1 MLTNATKRKIDTA
14 RDILVGKIPVPTSQV
29 EQITLA
35 LVYKFMSDMD
45 KKAKDLGDSSGF
57 FANGYEKYSWGK
69 LMDKALPARERVL
82 LYREALEKM
91 SLNPHIPQ
99 LFRDVFRDASL
110 PFNDPETLKLF
121 LDVIDQFEYDHSE
134 ELGNAFEY
142 LLQVMGSQGD
152 AGQFRT
158 PRHIIDFIVD
168 VVEPSKTDKILD
180 PACGTAGFLI
190 SAYNHIKKKGLSSD
204 EMTQLSENFVGYDI
218 SQDMQR
224 LSLVNLYLHH
234 FPNPHIFEYD
244 TLSSE
249 DRWND
254 NFDVI
259 LANPPFMT
267 PKGGIRP
274 HNRFSVPS
282 KRAEVLFVDY
292 IMEHLTARGK
302 AGVIVPEGIIFQSQ
316 NAYKQLRK
324 MMVEENYLWAVVSLP
339 GGVFNPYSGVKTS
352 ILLFDREIAKKT
364 DNILFVKVE
373 NDGFDLG
380 AQRRESDKNDLPVAQ
395 ELLLKYKKA
404 ILIGKKLSVDEVLEL
419 GGSTSDKKLMSSYGF
434 DLDANSHIELSQ
446 LINQAYNEV
455 SKDIIKKENFDL
467 SSDRFVSKKDLNV
480 GSWVSINLG
489 ELATVQR
496 GLTYSS
502 QDLSDENN
510 GIPLYNLKSIKRN
523 GDNQANDFKYFGGE
537 IKEKHFVA
545 RNDILIALT
554 DLTPNSSLIGS
565 PKFINESIKAA
576 YSADLAKVII
586 NEDKIIPKFLYYLL
600 RSDVY
605 REHIVL
611 YSNGTNV
618 KHLKIDGFYN
628 FRFPLPPISVQ
639 KQIVAEIDRYQKII
653 DGARQA
659 VDNYQI
665 SFEVEDGWNLLEFEN
680 SPIEIEDGDRGTNYP
695 NKKDFT
701 DKGFCVFLNTKNVR
715 PNGFQ
720 FDELEF
726 IDQKR
731 DNLLRKGKLKRN
743 DIVLTTRGTVGN
755 VGLYSSDVEFDNMR
769 INSGMVIF
777 RPDTSRILP
786 KFLFFFLQSYYFKS
800 QVQKMTSGS
809 AQPQLPIR
817 TIKRIQFAFPSIE
830 EQAKIVSDI
839 QDELNA
845 IHSSSTLIQIFS
857 RKIKARIESI
867 WNK

>member
-364 DNILFVKVE
+364 DHILFVKIE

-395 ELLLKYKKA
+395 ELLLKYKKS
-404 ILIGKKLSVDEVLEL
+404 ILNGKKLSIDEVLEL

-446 LINQAYNEV
+446 LINKAYSEV
-455 SKDIIKKENFDL
+455 SKD
-467 SSDRFVSKKDLNV
+467 S
-480 GSWVSINLG
+480 
-489 ELATVQR
+489 
-496 GLTYSS
+496 
-502 QDLSDENN
+502 
-510 GIPLYNLKSIKRN
+510 
-523 GDNQANDFKYFGGE
+523 
-537 IKEKHFVA
+537 
-545 RNDILIALT
+545 
-554 DLTPNSSLIGS
+554 
-565 PKFINESIKAA
+565 
-576 YSADLAKVII
+576 II
-586 NEDKIIPKFLYYLL
+586 NSDGSFL
-600 RSDVY
+600 V
-605 REHIVL
+605 
-611 YSNGTNV
+611 
-618 KHLKIDGFYN
+618 
-628 FRFPLPPISVQ
+628 
-639 KQIVAEIDRYQKII
+639 
-653 DGARQA
+653 
-659 VDNYQI
+659 
-665 SFEVEDGWNLLEFEN
+665 
-680 SPIEIEDGDRGTNYP
+680 
-695 NKKDFT
+695 
-701 DKGFCVFLNTKNVR
+701 
-715 PNGFQ
+715 
-720 FDELEF
+720 
-726 IDQKR
+726 
-731 DNLLRKGKLKRN
+731 
-743 DIVLTTRGTVGN
+743 
-755 VGLYSSDVEFDNMR
+755 
-769 INSGMVIF
+769 
-777 RPDTSRILP
+777 
-786 KFLFFFLQSYYFKS
+786 
-800 QVQKMTSGS
+800 
-809 AQPQLPIR
+809 
-817 TIKRIQFAFPSIE
+817 
-830 EQAKIVSDI
+830 
-839 QDELNA
+839 
-845 IHSSSTLIQIFS
+845 
-857 RKIKARIESI
+857 
-867 WNK
+867 

>member
-1 MLTNATKRKIDTA
+1 MLTTATKRKIDTA

-45 KKAKDLGDSSGF
+45 KRAKDLGDSSGF
-57 FANGYEKYSWGK
+57 FANGYGKYAWEN
-69 LMDKALPARERVL
+69 LMDKALPARDRVL

-190 SAYNHIKKKGLSSD
+190 SAYNHIKNKGLSAD

-234 FPNPHIFEYD
+234 FPNPHIYEYD
-244 TLSSE
+244 TLTSE

-254 NFDVI
+254 DFDVI

-324 MMVEENYLWAVVSLP
+324 MMVEEKYLWAVVSLP
-339 GGVFNPYSGVKTS
+339 SGVFNPYSGVKTS

-364 DNILFVKVE
+364 DKILFVKIN

-380 AQRRESDKNDLPVAQ
+380 AQRKPVEGSQIEEATRILRKYKQDPTIAQDKFEEYAENVASRIELRGKDLKIYETVVFEPITPQLVKKSEIAKSGDYNLSGERYIDQKSKISSSYELVEIDNLVETITPPAKIQKSEFLPKGNFPIIDQSLLDIAGYTDEHEKVIFSQYPLVIFGDHTCIVKYVDFPFAQ
-395 ELLLKYKKA
+395 GADGIKILQCKSNLLPKYLYFSLKYKP
-404 ILIGKKLSVDEVLEL
+404 IESDGYSRHFTKLRR
-419 GGSTSDKKLMSSYGF
+419 
-434 DLDANSHIELSQ
+434 H
-446 LINQAYNEV
+446 
-455 SKDIIKKENFDL
+455 
-467 SSDRFVSKKDLNV
+467 
-480 GSWVSINLG
+480 SI
-489 ELATVQR
+489 
-496 GLTYSS
+496 
-502 QDLSDENN
+502 
-510 GIPLYNLKSIKRN
+510 
-523 GDNQANDFKYFGGE
+523 
-537 IKEKHFVA
+537 
-545 RNDILIALT
+545 
-554 DLTPNSSLIGS
+554 
-565 PKFINESIKAA
+565 
-576 YSADLAKVII
+576 
-586 NEDKIIPKFLYYLL
+586 
-600 RSDVY
+600 
-605 REHIVL
+605 
-611 YSNGTNV
+611 
-618 KHLKIDGFYN
+618 
-628 FRFPLPPISVQ
+628 PLPPLSVQ
-639 KQIVAEIDRYQKII
+639 QEIVEELDRYQKII
-653 DGARQA
+653 DGAKQ
-659 VDNYQI
+659 VVENY
-665 SFEVEDGWNLLEFEN
+665 
-680 SPIEIEDGDRGTNYP
+680 SPEIESDGKIAELGTLVTIKTGKLDSNAAVENGEYPFFTCAKEAFKIDRYSFDTEAILLAGNNASGDFNVKHYKGKFDAYQRTYVITINDEKQLSYRYLYYLLDKNLKAFKKQSIGTNTRY
-695 NKKDFT
+695 
-701 DKGFCVFLNTKNVR
+701 
-715 PNGFQ
+715 
-720 FDELEF
+720 
-726 IDQKR
+726 
-731 DNLLRKGKLKRN
+731 LRIGM
-743 DIVLTTRGTVGN
+743 IT
-755 VGLYSSDVEFDNMR
+755 GLQ
-769 INSGMVIF
+769 I
-777 RPDTSRILP
+777 PL
-786 KFLFFFLQSYYFKS
+786 
-800 QVQKMTSGS
+800 
-809 AQPQLPIR
+809 
-817 TIKRIQFAFPSIE
+817 PSISKQME
-830 EQAKIVSDI
+830 IVGELDQEDAQMLTLKEIQEKFAMKI
-839 QDELNA
+839 
-845 IHSSSTLIQIFS
+845 T
-857 RKIKARIESI
+857 KRIESI
-867 WNK
+867 WNGKIND

>member
-282 KRAEVLFVDY
+282 TRAEVLFVDY

-302 AGVIVPEGIIFQSQ
+302 AGIVVPEGIIFQSQ

-352 ILLFDREIAKKT
+352 ILLFDREIAKRTNK
-364 DNILFVKVE
+364 ILFVKVN

-380 AQRRESDKNDLPVAQ
+380 AQRREIDKNDLPVAQ
-395 ELLLKYKKA
+395 QLLLKYKNA
-404 ILIGKKLSVDEVLEL
+404 ILNGKELSLDDVLDM
-419 GGSTSDKKLMSSYGF
+419 GGGTSDKDMMNSYGF
-434 DLDANSHIELSQ
+434 DLNANSHIELEQ
-446 LINQAYNEV
+446 IINKAYEEV
-455 SKDIIKKENFDL
+455 NKNRIKDLGYNLNGDRYEKTKVLSTAKLPMVKLEEIIDIDFGERITKTDKKGTKYPVYGGGGESFRTDQFNRENDFVIARFAM
-467 SSDRFVSKKDLNV
+467 SENCVRFVEGQFWLMDS
-480 GSWVSINLG
+480 GG
-489 ELATVQR
+489 TF
-496 GLTYSS
+496 
-502 QDLSDENN
+502 
-510 GIPLYNLKSIKRN
+510 SIKNNYQNKVTKEYVGKVLLGIQREIFRC
-523 GDNQANDFKYFGGE
+523 ARGGAQKNLNKEQFYE
-537 IKEKHFVA
+537 IEIPVP
-545 RNDILIALT
+545 LI
-554 DLTPNSSLIGS
+554 SEQ
-565 PKFINESIKAA
+565 NE
-576 YSADLAKVII
+576 
-586 NEDKIIPKFLYYLL
+586 
-600 RSDVY
+600 
-605 REHIVL
+605 IVEEL
-611 YSNGTNV
+611 
-618 KHLKIDGFYN
+618 
-628 FRFPLPPISVQ
+628 
-639 KQIVAEIDRYQKII
+639 DRYQKII
-653 DGARQA
+653 DGANQVVENYKPSFDIDNNWEWVELGNVCKTFSGGTPRREKYEYWNGDIPWVKTAEVNYNVITNTTEFITEEGLKNSSAKIAEPGTILMALYGQGKTRGRVAKLGIKAAMNQA
-659 VDNYQI
+659 CLAIIPNDELDNDYLYYFLQTSYEQLRNMSI
-665 SFEVEDGWNLLEFEN
+665 GGNQSNLSASTVQKLKI
-680 SPIEIEDGDRGTNYP
+680 PLPPKTIQIEIAKRLKTEQDAIKSVENIIPIYEAKI
-695 NKKDFT
+695 KK
-701 DKGFCVFLNTKNVR
+701 V
-715 PNGFQ
+715 
-720 FDELEF
+720 
-726 IDQKR
+726 I
-731 DNLLRKGKLKRN
+731 DNLW
-743 DIVLTTRGTVGN
+743 
-755 VGLYSSDVEFDNMR
+755 
-769 INSGMVIF
+769 
-777 RPDTSRILP
+777 
-786 KFLFFFLQSYYFKS
+786 
-800 QVQKMTSGS
+800 
-809 AQPQLPIR
+809 
-817 TIKRIQFAFPSIE
+817 
-830 EQAKIVSDI
+830 
-839 QDELNA
+839 NA
-845 IHSSSTLIQIFS
+845 
-857 RKIKARIESI
+857 
-867 WNK
+867 N

>member
-1 MLTNATKRKIDTA
+1 MLTTATKRKIDTA

-57 FANGYEKYSWGK
+57 FANGYEKYAWGK
-69 LMDKALPARERVL
+69 LMDKALPARDRVL

-190 SAYNHIKKKGLSSD
+190 SAYNHIKKNGLSSE

-234 FPNPHIFEYD
+234 FPNPHIYEYD
-244 TLSSE
+244 TLTSE

-254 NFDVI
+254 DFDVI

-316 NAYKQLRK
+316 GAYTQLRK

-339 GGVFNPYSGVKTS
+339 GGIFNPYSGVKTS

-364 DNILFVKVE
+364 NKILFVKVN
-373 NDGFDLG
+373 NDGYELG
-380 AQRRESDKNDLPVAQ
+380 AQRRESDKNDLPVAR
-395 ELLLKYKKA
+395 ELLLKFKQA
-404 ILIGKKLSVDEVLEL
+404 ILSGKELSLDTVLEM
-419 GGSTSDKKLMSSYGF
+419 GGGTTDKDMMSSYGF
-434 DLDANSHIELSQ
+434 DLNANSHIELEQ
-446 LINQAYNEV
+446 IINKAYDEV
-455 SKDIIKKENFDL
+455 SKSSLKETDYNL
-467 SSDRFVSKKDLNV
+467 S
-480 GSWVSINLG
+480 G
-489 ELATVQR
+489 ER
-496 GLTYSS
+496 YSS
-502 QDLSDENN
+502 RNKKISDGSFITASLSDESIFQIESGGTPDTQNPEYWN
-510 GIPLYNLKSIKRN
+510 GDINWATLVDLPQSNLISEISSTSRMITSLGLQKSSAKLLEPETIIVSTRATIGRIAINKVPVATNQGFKNVIIRDKSKFLPKFVAYVLSSKVDEMKRMASGGTFAEISKTNFSKLEIPLLPLSEQK
-523 GDNQANDFKYFGGE
+523 
-537 IKEKHFVA
+537 
-545 RNDILIALT
+545 
-554 DLTPNSSLIGS
+554 SLIEELDSYQKIVDG
-565 PKFINESIKAA
+565 
-576 YSADLAKVII
+576 AKQVV
-586 NEDKIIPKFLYYLL
+586 E
-600 RSDVY
+600 
-605 REHIVL
+605 
-611 YSNGTNV
+611 
-618 KHLKIDGFYN
+618 N
-628 FRFPLPPISVQ
+628 FRFNFSVDESWEKISLEKVADILSGYSFDSKDFSQNVGVKTIKITNVGIGKFETGKDEYLPTSYSQKYKNYLVKQGDIVVALTRPVISNGMKIAMVPKSFDQSLLNQRVASIRGKEGLCLTKYLFLLFQLDFFREYVLEHSKSLMQPNLSVNDLKRIDVPLP
-639 KQIVAEIDRYQKII
+639 
-653 DGARQA
+653 
-659 VDNYQI
+659 
-665 SFEVEDGWNLLEFEN
+665 LLEEQ
-680 SPIEIEDGDRGTNYP
+680 SRIVKIA
-695 NKKDFT
+695 
-701 DKGFCVFLNTKNVR
+701 
-715 PNGFQ
+715 
-720 FDELEF
+720 DELIEK
-726 IDQKR
+726 ISITK
-731 DNLLRKGKLKRN
+731 
-743 DIVLTTRGTVGN
+743 DI
-755 VGLYSSDVEFDNMR
+755 
-769 INSGMVIF
+769 
-777 RPDTSRILP
+777 SRIYEE
-786 KFLFFFLQSYYFKS
+786 KI
-800 QVQKMTSGS
+800 
-809 AQPQLPIR
+809 AE
-817 TIKRIQFAFPSIE
+817 RIDSIFH
-830 EQAKIVSDI
+830 
-839 QDELNA
+839 A
-845 IHSSSTLIQIFS
+845 I
-857 RKIKARIESI
+857 
-867 WNK
+867 

>member
-1 MLTNATKRKIDTA
+1 MLTTATKRKIDTA

-57 FANGYEKYSWGK
+57 FANGYEKYAWGK
-69 LMDKALPARERVL
+69 LMDKALPARDRVL

-190 SAYNHIKKKGLSSD
+190 SAYNHIKKNGLSSE

-224 LSLVNLYLHH
+224 LSLVNMYLHH
-234 FPNPHIFEYD
+234 FPNPHIYEYD
-244 TLSSE
+244 TLTSE

-254 NFDVI
+254 DFDVI

-316 NAYKQLRK
+316 GAYTQLRK
-324 MMVEENYLWAVVSLP
+324 MMVEGNYLWAVVSLP
-339 GGVFNPYSGVKTS
+339 GGIFNPYSGVKTS

-364 DNILFVKVE
+364 DKILFVKV
-373 NDGFDLG
+373 NSDGFDLG
-380 AQRRESDKNDLPVAQ
+380 AQRRETDRNDLPIAR
-395 ELLLKYKKA
+395 ELLLKFKHA
-404 ILIGKKLSVDEVLEL
+404 ILSGKELSLDTVLEL
-419 GGSTSDKKLMSSYGF
+419 GGGTSDKNMMSSYGF
-434 DLDANSHIELSQ
+434 DLNANSHIELEQ
-446 LINQAYNEV
+446 IINIAYNEIEKHNI
-455 SKDIIKKENFDL
+455 KDDYVL
-467 SSDRFVSKKDLNV
+467 SSEKYKASKLKTALDYESVLLGDACDIFNGSTPSRKDESFWVDGTIPWFTIQDIREQGRLIGHTKEKITQKALNQTSV
-480 GSWVSINLG
+480 KLLPKNTVLLCCTASIG
-489 ELATVQR
+489 EYAFT
-496 GLTYSS
+496 
-502 QDLSDENN
+502 E
-510 GIPLYNLKSIKRN
+510 IPLTTNQQFN
-523 GDNQANDFKYFGGE
+523 GLVVKDEYKNK
-537 IKEKHFVA
+537 
-545 RNDILIALT
+545 LL
-554 DLTPNSSLIGS
+554 
-565 PKFINESIKAA
+565 
-576 YSADLAKVII
+576 
-586 NEDKIIPKFLYYLL
+586 PKFLFWISSTFKDELERISGKTSFGFVSVSNL
-600 RSDVY
+600 RKLV
-605 REHIVL
+605 I
-611 YSNGTNV
+611 
-618 KHLKIDGFYN
+618 
-628 FRFPLPPISVQ
+628 PLPPISLQQEFVEKLDQ
-639 KQIVAEIDRYQKII
+639 YQKVI
-653 DGARQA
+653 DGAKQ
-659 VDNYQI
+659 VVHNYQVN
-665 SFEVEDGWNLLEFEN
+665 FEVKDSWKKLNFEN
-680 SPIEIEDGDRGTNYP
+680 SPIQILDGDRGTNYP
-695 NKKDFT
+695 GKKDLLSE
-701 DKGFCVFLNTKNVR
+701 GFCLFLNTKNVR
-715 PNGFQ
+715 PDGFR

-726 IDQKR
+726 VDQKR
-731 DNLLRKGKLKRN
+731 DQLLGKGRLKRN
-743 DIVLTTRGTVGN
+743 DVVLTTRGTIGN
-755 VGLYSSDVEFDNMR
+755 VGLYSIDIQFEQIR
-769 INSGMVIF
+769 INSGMVIL
-777 RPDTSRILP
+777 RPDNSAIHP
-786 KFLFFFLQSYYFKS
+786 EFLFYFLQSTFFRT
-800 QVQKMTSGS
+800 QVQEMVSGS

-817 TIKRIQFAFPSIE
+817 SIKQIQVVIPPLDEQKSIVNQIKNE
-830 EQAKIVSDI
+830 KQLVHSTAKII
-839 QDELNA
+839 ELYE
-845 IHSSSTLIQIFS
+845 Q
-857 RKIKARIESI
+857 KISGKIDGL
-867 WNK
+867 WNNET

>member
-1 MLTNATKRKIDTA
+1 MLTAATKRKIDSA

-45 KKAKDLGDSSGF
+45 KRAKDLGDSSGF
-57 FANGYEKYSWGK
+57 FANGYGKYAWDN
-69 LMDKALPARERVL
+69 LMDKALPARDRVL

-190 SAYNHIKKKGLSSD
+190 SAYNHIKNKGLSAD

-234 FPNPHIFEYD
+234 FPNPHIYEYD
-244 TLSSE
+244 TLTSE

-254 NFDVI
+254 DFDVI

-324 MMVEENYLWAVVSLP
+324 MMVEENYLWAVASLP
-339 GGVFNPYSGVKTS
+339 SGVFNPYSGVKTS

-364 DNILFVKVE
+364 DKILFVKIN

-380 AQRRESDKNDLPVAQ
+380 AQRKPVEGSQIEEATRILRKYKQDPTITQDKLEEYAEDVASRIELQGKDLKNYETFAFEPITPQLVKKSEIAKSGDYNLSGERYIDQKSKISSSYELVEIDNLVETITPPAKIQKSEFLPKGNFPIIDQSLLDIAGYTDEHEKVIFSQYPLVIFGDHTCIVKYVDFPFAQ
-395 ELLLKYKKA
+395 GADGIKILQCKSNLLSKYLYFTLKYKP
-404 ILIGKKLSVDEVLEL
+404 IESDGYSRHFTKLRR
-419 GGSTSDKKLMSSYGF
+419 
-434 DLDANSHIELSQ
+434 H
-446 LINQAYNEV
+446 
-455 SKDIIKKENFDL
+455 
-467 SSDRFVSKKDLNV
+467 
-480 GSWVSINLG
+480 SI
-489 ELATVQR
+489 
-496 GLTYSS
+496 
-502 QDLSDENN
+502 
-510 GIPLYNLKSIKRN
+510 
-523 GDNQANDFKYFGGE
+523 
-537 IKEKHFVA
+537 
-545 RNDILIALT
+545 
-554 DLTPNSSLIGS
+554 
-565 PKFINESIKAA
+565 
-576 YSADLAKVII
+576 
-586 NEDKIIPKFLYYLL
+586 
-600 RSDVY
+600 
-605 REHIVL
+605 
-611 YSNGTNV
+611 
-618 KHLKIDGFYN
+618 
-628 FRFPLPPISVQ
+628 PLPPLSVQ
-639 KQIVAEIDRYQKII
+639 QEIVEELDRYQKII
-653 DGARQA
+653 DGAKQ
-659 VDNYQI
+659 VVENY
-665 SFEVEDGWNLLEFEN
+665 
-680 SPIEIEDGDRGTNYP
+680 SPEIESDGKIAELGTLVTIKTGKLDSNAAVENGEYPFFTCAKETFKIDRYSFDTEAILLAGN
-695 NKKDFT
+695 NASGDFNVKHY
-701 DKGFCVFLNTKNVR
+701 KGKFDAYQRTYVITTKPLIADVKFIYYQLDLQLNRLKNVSHGTATKYLTLPLLNER
-715 PNGFQ
+715 F
-720 FDELEF
+720 FDC
-726 IDQKR
+726 
-731 DNLLRKGKLKRN
+731 
-743 DIVLTTRGTVGN
+743 
-755 VGLYSSDVEFDNMR
+755 S
-769 INSGMVIF
+769 
-777 RPDTSRILP
+777 
-786 KFLFFFLQSYYFKS
+786 
-800 QVQKMTSGS
+800 
-809 AQPQLPIR
+809 
-817 TIKRIQFAFPSIE
+817 
-830 EQAKIVSDI
+830 
-839 QDELNA
+839 
-845 IHSSSTLIQIFS
+845 
-857 RKIKARIESI
+857 
-867 WNK
+867 